1 MKRKDVDDL
10 DPVTSQGKLSRLLE
24 TEAELDAML
33 QQTRHAAAEL
43 IDSARAEAEDRV
55 SRFESELEAEDLELR
70 ERIASERDE
79 AIAAIRTE
87 NKRAGA
93 KLDGLDDQRI
103 DELADYVVE
112 RVVGAAPGGKP

>member
-10 DPVTSQGKLSRLLE
+10 DPVRSQGKLSRLLE
-24 TEAELDAML
+24 TETELDAML

-87 NKRAGA
+87 SKRAGA

-103 DELADYVVE
+103 DELADYVLE
-112 RVVGAAPGGKP
+112 RVVGAAPGGEP